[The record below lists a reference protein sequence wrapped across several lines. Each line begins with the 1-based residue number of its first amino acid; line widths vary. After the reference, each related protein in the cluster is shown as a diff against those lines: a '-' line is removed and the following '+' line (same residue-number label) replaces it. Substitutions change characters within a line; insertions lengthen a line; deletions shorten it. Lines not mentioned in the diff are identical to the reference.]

1 MKKINFQP
9 GSLPIITLMNDITEV
24 RRGGLDLQPEYQRN
38 FVWNDEFKDKLI
50 LSLAKR
56 YPIGNITIRKMDGV
70 NKKGAR
76 QEVVDGQQRLRT
88 IYDFINNEYEIN
100 YETSK
105 EIIKEVKD
113 FFLEDKSKEVVK
125 VVKKYNEGKKFK
137 LCYANIPESLKRSI
151 DAFPL
156 SVTSISDA
164 SDEQVAEYFR
174 FVQNQERLRAGEI
187 IKSFPESILEKYL
200 AMITD
205 KEKVLS
211 VLNFPDSRL
220 EFDKIF
226 YSIVGLLDKK
236 INFGV
241 TDNVIK
247 DYVSEKKDDL
257 TGETLEGVNN
267 IINGLN
273 KIAKL
278 NDQPIST
285 NKRYIKFLLLLLAFG
300 YIDLDDLENSL
311 YKLNIIN
318 IKLSSFNSAKK
329 NIVSDTFAGE
339 EELIDDYRSLAL
351 ISKGAHPLER
361 VKDRMVI
368 IKNIMGNNKQSTMEN
383 KTDTI
388 LVAAEETG
396 FKKEFLGN
404 NCWYAVAISSN
415 MLNKIKYIAVYQKS
429 PVKAVTYYAEVDRI
443 EPYKDTGKYI
453 LYFKGKAKKLKKPI
467 SLNQKNPNRTPR
479 GRVYTNLD
487 KILSATSK
495 TTVDD
500 LF

>member
-9 GSLPIITLMNDITEV
+9 GSLPIITLMNDISEV

-38 FVWNDEFKDKLI
+38 FVWNDEFKDKLL

-56 YPIGNITIRKMDGV
+56 YPIGNITIRKMDIA

-88 IYDFINNEYEIN
+88 IYNFIYNEYEIG

-105 EIIKEVKD
+105 EILEETKEL
-113 FFLEDKSKEVVK
+113 FLEDKSKEAVK
-125 VVKKYNEGKKFK
+125 VLKKYEQGKKFK
-137 LCYANIPESLKRSI
+137 LNYNNIPSLLKRNI

-164 SDEQVAEYFR
+164 TDEQVTEYFR

-187 IKSFPESILEKYL
+187 IKSFPESNLEKYL
-200 AMITD
+200 AMIND
-205 KEKVLS
+205 KERLLC

-226 YSIVGLLDKK
+226 YSIIGLLDKK

-241 TDNVIK
+241 TDNIIK
-247 DYVSEKKDDL
+247 NYVSEKKDDL
-257 TGETLEGVNN
+257 TGETLVYVNN
-267 IINGLN
+267 IIKGLN
-273 KIAKL
+273 KISEL
-278 NDQPIST
+278 NDQPILT
-285 NKRYIKFLLLLLAFG
+285 NKRFIKFLLLLLAFE
-300 YIDLDDLENSL
+300 YINLNDLENGL

-318 IKLSSFNSAKK
+318 VKLSSFNSAKK
-329 NIVSDTFAGE
+329 DIVNDTFEGE
-339 EELIDDYRSLAL
+339 EELIEDYRSLAL
-351 ISKGAHPLER
+351 ISKGAHPFER
-361 VKDRMVI
+361 VKDRMLI
-368 IKNIMGNNKQSTMEN
+368 IRHIMENNKQSSMSN
-383 KTDTI
+383 KIDTI

-396 FKKEFLGN
+396 FNKEFLGN
-404 NCWYAVAISSN
+404 NCWFAVAISSN
-415 MLNKIKYIAVYQKS
+415 MLNKIKYIAAYQKN
-429 PVKAVTYYAEVDRI
+429 PIKAVTYYAEIDRI
-443 EPYKDTGKYI
+443 EPYQDTGKYI
-453 LYFKGKAKKLKKPI
+453 LYFKGKAKKLRRPI
-467 SLNQKNPNRTPR
+467 PLNPKNPNRTPQ
-479 GRVYTNLD
+479 GRVYTNIN
-487 KILSATSK
+487 KIWNADSK